1 MSQHNFNLFAD
12 YFQFY
17 IQDESVGG
25 SLADAWNE
33 EAFNRML
40 AIAPGV
46 VAVGT
51 VRNTHVP
58 VSIEILDSAPP
69 LNLDDWDH
77 VVECTILI
85 KNSSIVVAGCTDYLP
100 EAARVDIAPG
110 IYRVRIGYAGLTT
123 VSADILTGNDRYSLQ
138 FWPAAAI
145 EPTVLKQYKPCG

>member
-1 MSQHNFNLFAD
+1 MSLHNFSLFAD

-33 EAFNRML
+33 DAFNRML
-40 AIAPGV
+40 AVAPGIV
-46 VAVGT
+46 VVGT

-69 LNLDDWDH
+69 LSLDGLDH
-77 VVECTILI
+77 LVECTILI

-100 EAARVDIAPG
+100 DAARMDFAPG
-110 IYRVRIGYAGLTT
+110 IYRVRVGYAGLAT
-123 VSADILTGNDRYSLQ
+123 VSADILTGNDRYALQ
-138 FWPAAAI
+138 LWQATEI
-145 EPTVLKQYKPCG
+145 EPTVLKQYAT